1 MRHAASSL
9 GKLHTRR
16 VERHHVY
23 ALVKRCMALTI
34 WLEPARGT
42 DVHQGKR
49 YMQQKRCVAFESH
62 VTRKYRVGIL
72 RSQSANQ
79 LEKAHLPEVDA
90 NFQQVQ
96 QGFINIMDNAR
107 YAFADTSASRVPN
120 RLPGID
126 CLTLYRKI
134 KRVYIAPPPH
144 DTPGRGEG

>member
-1 MRHAASSL
+1 
-9 GKLHTRR
+9 
-16 VERHHVY
+16 
-23 ALVKRCMALTI
+23 
-34 WLEPARGT
+34 
-42 DVHQGKR
+42 
-49 YMQQKRCVAFESH
+49 MQQKRCVAFESH
-62 VTRKYRVGIL
+62 VTRKYRIRIL

-134 KRVYIAPPPH
+134 KRVYIAPPPMTRQAAAKDEIPH
-144 DTPGRGEG
+144 GWKVQGVSRESALA